1 MQTIT
6 QIPIKT
12 FACKLISWYF
22 HQVDKLTSKKYV
34 KTIYLLCTGNKVC
47 VKYQAQVGVN
57 LKPPFRTPLLYAT
70 PGSNKICHRKCLP
83 TTILYTNVKSSYFTN
98 STSSFMLVQLF

>member
-70 PGSNKICHRKCLP
+70 PGSIKFAIE
-83 TTILYTNVKSSYFTN
+83 NVCPPLYFTP
-98 STSSFMLVQLF
+98 MLNLVISPIALHLSC